1 MGLGRLQFLLVQK
14 LGLKARYLM
23 KVCRCMFPL
32 LRIGRVEFGRKEIRI
47 RWELNLQWPSM
58 QH

>member
-32 LRIGRVEFGRKEIRI
+32 LRIGRVESHEVNTQYAG
-47 RWELNLQWPSM
+47 N
-58 QH
+58 